1 MTDTF
6 IGRAPRTPEL
16 PEGTRFD
23 VIDDPT
29 TGEKAIIDQGLR
41 AHAAR
46 LSVPLERE
54 PLAIMLRDE
63 EGDIYAGLTS
73 FWYAAHGACLIEE
86 VWVHEELRGQ
96 GIGSGL
102 MVRLENELLMRGCR
116 LIHLDLM
123 DFQARDFFQGL
134 GFEIVG
140 SVAYPTSGRARLF
153 LAKELK
159 G

>member
-1 MTDTF
+1 MNHATH
-6 IGRAPRTPEL
+6 RTPDL

-29 TGEKAIIDQGLR
+29 PGERAVIDKGLQ

-46 LSVPLERE
+46 LSVPLQRE

-63 EGDIYAGLTS
+63 DGDILAGLLAH
-73 FWYAAHGACLIEE
+73 WYAAHGACIIQDL
-86 VWVHEELRGQ
+86 WVHEELRGR
-96 GIGSGL
+96 GIGHGL
-102 MVRLENELLMRGCR
+102 MMRLENELLMRGCR

-123 DFQARDFFQGL
+123 DFQARDFFQDL

-153 LAKELK
+153 LAKELTAT